1 VLVRRIG
8 RWAGRHH
15 DVGTWKGQWSY
26 DSFRVHKTVIKRKRP
41 KMEKSDFL
49 KKKKKEKAHRI
60 CRSSRRREIR
70 LQFAWATGVVVL
82 SPKVS
87 G

>member
-49 KKKKKEKAHRI
+49 KKRKRKRRIGFAGAAAGEKLGFNSHGP
-60 CRSSRRREIR
+60 
-70 LQFAWATGVVVL
+70 Q
-82 SPKVS
+82 VS
-87 G
+87 